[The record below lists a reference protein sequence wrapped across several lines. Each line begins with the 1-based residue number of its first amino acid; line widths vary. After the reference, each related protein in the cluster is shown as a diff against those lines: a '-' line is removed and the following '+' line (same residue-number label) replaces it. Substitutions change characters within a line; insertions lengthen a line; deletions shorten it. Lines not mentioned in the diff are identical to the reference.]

1 MKHTFRKSTISV
13 LFCLVFLLSLLL
25 GLSVTAQATTDVTFT
40 KVTSS
45 DQITADN
52 IVECSADEAKAWILA
67 NWDELNNTSASY
79 YNVAF
84 YNGTDLYDFYC
95 AKNSDKTIF
104 EQYGGAD
111 TVSIDELQHYF
122 AYGDDV
128 WLCTVSQPKEE
139 TESFHLNDHKHFDDG
154 WNEYLTD
161 AITGTNVSVTPST
174 DSMYTWDEDGWF
186 PTTTETIKIS
196 VQNGDVIRKIVLTV
210 ALANSD
216 KGTIQ
221 ADGRAFDC

>member
-1 MKHTFRKSTISV
+1 MKHTIRKSTISV

-111 TVSIDELQHYF
+111 TVSIDEL
-122 AYGDDV
+122 
-128 WLCTVSQPKEE
+128 
-139 TESFHLNDHKHFDDG
+139 
-154 WNEYLTD
+154 
-161 AITGTNVSVTPST
+161 
-174 DSMYTWDEDGWF
+174 
-186 PTTTETIKIS
+186 
-196 VQNGDVIRKIVLTV
+196 
-210 ALANSD
+210 
-216 KGTIQ
+216 
-221 ADGRAFDC
+221 